1 VDMGV
6 MVAWT
11 VAFGACFAWLYRRDT
26 DRVRV

>member
-1 VDMGV
+1 ML
-6 MVAWT
+6 AWT